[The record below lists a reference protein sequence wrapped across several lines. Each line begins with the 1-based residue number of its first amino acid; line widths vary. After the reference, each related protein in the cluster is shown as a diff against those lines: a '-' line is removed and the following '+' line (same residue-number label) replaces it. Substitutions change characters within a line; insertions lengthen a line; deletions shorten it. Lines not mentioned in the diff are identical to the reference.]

1 MAKEHGDDHGAEIL
15 VPPPIKDWP
24 IGPLISRKFV
34 IEFEFAKNEKKRVEG
49 NSGEFNYREGI
60 VELSGGII
68 S

>member
-1 MAKEHGDDHGAEIL
+1 M
-15 VPPPIKDWP
+15 
-24 IGPLISRKFV
+24 

>member
-1 MAKEHGDDHGAEIL
+1 M
-15 VPPPIKDWP
+15 
-24 IGPLISRKFV
+24 
-34 IEFEFAKNEKKRVEG
+34 IEFEFAKNEKKRGGGG

>member
-1 MAKEHGDDHGAEIL
+1 M
-15 VPPPIKDWP
+15 
-24 IGPLISRKFV
+24 
-34 IEFEFAKNEKKRVEG
+34 IEFEFAKNEKKRGMEG